1 MRKVKSILSVFTRT
15 IERLEKLAAKNR
27 KEAGIKTAK
36 ADVLDLEAEH
46 LLDEATA
53 ADKAAGRLKDLLEAD
68 Q

>member
-15 IERLEKLAAKNR
+15 IERKLAAKNR